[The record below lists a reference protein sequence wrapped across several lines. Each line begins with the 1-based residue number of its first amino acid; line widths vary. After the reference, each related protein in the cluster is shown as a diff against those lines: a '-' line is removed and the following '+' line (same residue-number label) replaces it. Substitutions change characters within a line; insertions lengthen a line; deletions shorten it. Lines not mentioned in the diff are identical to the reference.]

1 MKTLPQQKNMVGEPL
16 LLSQTLFADPGA
28 DIKVLKHQIAE
39 AHVGYRIP
47 RACHFVSSSYH
58 TVQHLVFIS

>member
-1 MKTLPQQKNMVGEPL
+1 MVGEPL